1 MKVFTNGTDTVVAR
15 DLLDVKDV
23 IEGHYGST
31 FEEEGWTL
39 AEWGEVPDDEHIRIV
54 DFDGRGNVASFTARH
69 WIERDGRGLL
79 CSTEY

>member
-1 MKVFTNGTDTVVAR
+1 MKVFTNHTDWVVAR
-15 DLLDVKDV
+15 DLADVKTI

-39 AEWGEVPDDEHIRIV
+39 AEWREVPDDEHIRID
-54 DFDGRGNVASFTARH
+54 DFDGHGNVASFTAKH